1 MGCGTELMAA
11 LLEACRDIGVR
22 EVIAVIAD
30 SGDPASVRLHGRF
43 GFVEAGRLT
52 RVGHKHGR
60 FVDTILLQCS
70 LARDAST

>member
-1 MGCGTELMAA
+1 MPARLAQPSD
-11 LLEACRDIGVR
+11 L
-22 EVIAVIAD
+22 
-30 SGDPASVRLHGRF
+30 PASVRLHGRF

-70 LARDAST
+70 LARDASA